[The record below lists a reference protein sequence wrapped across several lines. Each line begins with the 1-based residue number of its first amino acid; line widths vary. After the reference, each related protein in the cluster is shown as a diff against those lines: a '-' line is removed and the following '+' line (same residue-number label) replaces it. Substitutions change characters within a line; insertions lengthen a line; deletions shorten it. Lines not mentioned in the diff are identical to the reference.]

1 MSAVGKVITGFSKP
15 YVALYIAEDGV
26 VTYSSAQRLA
36 RGVSV
41 SSSPESSDS
50 NNFYADNITAES
62 LAGQF
67 TGGQV
72 TLTVDGLFQDSE
84 KLIQGLPT
92 ADAAGFVHY
101 NDQQQKPFCGI
112 GFIVRYMSD
121 GVTYYTPRI
130 FTKGTFNQMETSAET
145 QGEEVEFQTQEL
157 VFNIMKDD
165 TQHHDWMLVGA
176 DYSSEAQAEEVIKDY
191 FGLIIHATGVTVS
204 PSTATVAVSGTEAL
218 TATVAPATATNQNV
232 TWTSSDTAVATVDD
246 DGVVTGVSAGTAT
259 ITATTVDG
267 GFTDTCSVTVS

>member
-15 YVALYIAEDGV
+15 FVALYHEADGV
-26 VTYSSAQRLA
+26 VTYSDAQRLA

-165 TQHHDWMLVGA
+165 TQYHDWMLVGA

-232 TWTSSDTAVATVDD
+232 TWASSDTAVATVDD